1 MQRQVTKRETSV
13 YVYLLNY
20 CYYYNFFLLKLLH
33 LSREKNEAW
42 NEHDDFKYDRGS
54 LTYGRAFFFFYALF
68 KMAATYRCRLVTSIH
83 ARLSTGIYQKNLF
96 LLQVIMSL

>member
-20 CYYYNFFLLKLLH
+20 YYYYNLFLLKLLH

-54 LTYGRAFFFFYALF
+54 LT
-68 KMAATYRCRLVTSIH
+68 
-83 ARLSTGIYQKNLF
+83 
-96 LLQVIMSL
+96 

>member
-20 CYYYNFFLLKLLH
+20 YYYYYNFFLLKFVH

-42 NEHDDFKYDRGS
+42 NEDDDFKYDRGS
-54 LTYGRAFFFFYALF
+54 LT
-68 KMAATYRCRLVTSIH
+68 
-83 ARLSTGIYQKNLF
+83 
-96 LLQVIMSL
+96 

>member
-20 CYYYNFFLLKLLH
+20 YYYYNFFLLKLLH

-54 LTYGRAFFFFYALF
+54 LT
-68 KMAATYRCRLVTSIH
+68 
-83 ARLSTGIYQKNLF
+83 
-96 LLQVIMSL
+96 